1 MKIVAVIPARGGSKG
16 IKNKNLKTLKKK
28 PLIYWSIKSAK
39 ESKLIEDFFVSTEDK
54 KIKSVA
60 LKHKCKVIDRPKNLS
75 RDSSKTIE
83 VIQHAIKITKA
94 DVIICIQPTS
104 PKRPKGIVD
113 SCLKKYLKNKADT
126 LATGRII
133 HNFEWG
139 KYNNLSRQKLKG
151 WFWDDGSIY
160 ILKAKDILKNKWVGK
175 KLYKYHLEKKY
186 NLLEIDDLEDFEII
200 DKTFN
205 F

>member
-1 MKIVAVIPARGGSKG
+1 M
-16 IKNKNLKTLKKK
+16 
-28 PLIYWSIKSAK
+28 
-39 ESKLIEDFFVSTEDK
+39 
-54 KIKSVA
+54 
-60 LKHKCKVIDRPKNLS
+60 
-75 RDSSKTIE
+75 
-83 VIQHAIKITKA
+83 
-94 DVIICIQPTS
+94 IICIQPTS

-113 SCLKKYLKNKADT
+113 SCLKKYLKNNADT

-200 DKTFN
+200 DQTFN

>member
-1 MKIVAVIPARGGSKG
+1 MKIIAVIPARGGSKG
-16 IKNKNLKTLKKK
+16 IKNKNLKILKKK

-39 ESKLIEDFFVSTEDK
+39 ESKLIQNFFVSTESQR
-54 KIKSVA
+54 IKNVA
-60 LKHKCKVIDRPKNLS
+60 LKYGSMVIDRPKSLS
-75 RDSSKTIE
+75 KDRSKTID
-83 VIQHAIKITKA
+83 VIKHAIKITKA
-94 DVIICIQPTS
+94 DIVVCLQPTS

-113 SCLKKYLKNKADT
+113 TCINKYLEKKVDT

-139 KYNNLSRQKLKG
+139 KYNNLSRQNLKG

-160 ILKAKDILKNKWVGK
+160 ILKSKDILNNRWVGK
-175 KLYKYHLEKKY
+175 KTYKYNLEKKY
-186 NLLEIDDLEDFEII
+186 NLLEIDDLEDFNII
-200 DKTFN
+200 DKTFY